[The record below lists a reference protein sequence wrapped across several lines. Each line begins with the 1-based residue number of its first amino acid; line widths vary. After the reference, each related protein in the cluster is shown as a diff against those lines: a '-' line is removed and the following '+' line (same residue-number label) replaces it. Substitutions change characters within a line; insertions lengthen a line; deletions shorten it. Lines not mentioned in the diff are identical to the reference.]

1 MRRKSADGCG
11 RLRGGLVTG
20 AAHLQK
26 SLNRLGAISVY
37 RTVCWMFLCPRYCC
51 RARVSWPSFASLNPQ
66 AWRSMCGWIG
76 KGILAASPTR
86 WMRRWKPIG
95 LIGPPRSETM
105 RKYQPAVYMKIC
117 ELFVPR
123 EMKVQHTDPIKELS
137 DEQLEGAIVAVS
149 ELL

>member
-26 SLNRLGAISVY
+26 SLNRSGAISVY

-66 AWRSMCGWIG
+66 AWRSMWGWIG
-76 KGILAASPTR
+76 NGILAASPA
-86 WMRRWKPIG
+86 G
-95 LIGPPRSETM
+95 LICGHGPAGM
-105 RKYQPAVYMKIC
+105 AKDVGLDW
-117 ELFVPR
+117 ELHHGGIPDTVNVA
-123 EMKVQHTDPIKELS
+123 MDA
-137 DEQLEGAIVAVS
+137 EGADWRAALGNV
-149 ELL
+149 